1 MEALIL
7 EIGTSGL
14 HRYAS
19 IEREITTIGRA
30 LDNDIILSDPTVAPH
45 HLKIIRCD
53 DSLELVNLAEINQTR
68 VDHRKLDLLVTQGL
82 PLKFEIGRIQL
93 QLLRRDFEVSATRP
107 LAGNRRRN
115 HLFGHGFW
123 TLLLVLICLGIGAL
137 EFYLNAYTSFN
148 WSDLIKYVLRET
160 VLSLGAFVIALSV
173 LERLLVNRWDVR
185 QLLTSICLVYLLYT
199 LLNISSDGLVYLFS
213 ANWPATV
220 SMLAWYL
227 GILPG
232 AIAFYLIHIS
242 HLKRKQ
248 SLLLALL
255 IAGPIALPS
264 LLQNGELK
272 ALLDDFSPVARY
284 QNSLSSA
291 NWHLANTVSIDDFIK
306 QAGQLERGKFAD

>member
-1 MEALIL
+1 MDALIL

-14 HRYAS
+14 HRYVS
-19 IEREITTIGRA
+19 IEGEITTIGRA

-45 HLKIIRCD
+45 HLKIVRSD
-53 DSLELVNLAEINQTR
+53 DSLELINLAEINQTR
-68 VDHRKLDLLVTQGL
+68 ADPGKLELLLTKGL
-82 PLKFEIGRIQL
+82 PLKFEIGRIQV

-107 LAGNRRRN
+107 LAGNRRPG

-123 TLLLVLICLGIGAL
+123 TLLLVLISLGIGAL

-173 LERLLVNRWDVR
+173 LERLLVNRWEIR
-185 QLLTSICLVYLLYT
+185 QLLTTICLVYLLYT
-199 LLNISSDGLVYLFS
+199 LLNIASDALIYLFS

-227 GILPG
+227 GILPA
-232 AIAFYLIHIS
+232 AIALYLTHIS

-284 QNSLSSA
+284 QNALSSV
-291 NWHLANTVSIDDFIK
+291 NWHLTNTVSVDEFIK
-306 QAGQLERGKFAD
+306 QAGKLDQGEFAD